1 MMSLSEPDPA
11 AWEPAAAVA
20 VMERPPEGRRD
31 GAGARSDL
39 HDTTIETVPH
49 HHAARVARQAPRR
62 FCGNV
67 GAILEDG
74 LAGLIGIGE
83 RRGVDVD
90 AHPRWLLRASVARW
104 DGIHQVL
111 PTRGDCLRKELSSGK
126 CRRHASFPFTRY
138 AQGAWT
144 RVASWPQASSRG
156 LSWSAHGDRS
166 GPHPW
171 SRRRGARPLP
181 RVRALARHRPVLPGV
196 RAGARRAAGRLRAA
210 ARTAA
215 ALARRRRAGRLRGAA
230 PARRRRVRNEAPL
243 RAPGLPGPAPR
254 AAPRR
259 TGYRRSARNRLRP
272 HAPRHAAL
280 DEGGDRA
287 LPRARLRRDRA
298 VHHEPGR
305 GRAL

>member
-1 MMSLSEPDPA
+1 MAS
-11 AWEPAAAVA
+11 
-20 VMERPPEGRRD
+20 PPS
-31 GAGARSDL
+31 AGATL
-39 HDTTIETVPH
+39 HPYLDSSGKGV
-49 HHAARVARQAPRR
+49 AARSTVLRR
-62 FCGNV
+62 T
-67 GAILEDG
+67 
-74 LAGLIGIGE
+74 
-83 RRGVDVD
+83 
-90 AHPRWLLRASVARW
+90 HPRCFLRASVARW
-104 DGIHQVL
+104 RGVHQVL
-111 PTRGDCLRKELSSGK
+111 LTRGDCLRKELSSGK

-230 PARRRRVRNEAPL
+230 PARRRRVRDETPL
-243 RAPGLPGPAPR
+243 RAS
-254 AAPRR
+254 
-259 TGYRRSARNRLRP
+259 RSEEHTSELQSLAYLVCRL
-272 HAPRHAAL
+272 L
-280 DEGGDRA
+280 LEKKKKQ
-287 LPRARLRRDRA
+287 
-298 VHHEPGR
+298 
-305 GRAL
+305 